1 MVNWSCIQE
10 PVSSFSIRKPPA
22 LWRLLTLMKITDL
35 TSIGRL
41 LDPRYPTN
49 RAIALLAMAVGAVGT
64 VSRLLIGLDLISSI
78 QWGTSAGFAVFFAWA
93 LAREL
98 DPDHE
103 LSAFVAAGLMLLGL
117 LPFELPALLPLLWM
131 LVLLRIINRTAG
143 PPAKIWD
150 SLLLLGLGGWLAWQ
164 GTWIYGLMTA
174 VAFFLDGRMSLPQRR
189 QLLFA
194 GIALLG
200 TGVLFAV
207 NGGLVGAGG
216 LSLPT
221 IAVIIATCVLYV
233 GVILSSRDLMT
244 VGDATGQPL
253 DPRRIQ
259 AGQVLAL
266 LTAVQVAW
274 WGGMAGVVGLMP
286 LWAAILGVALYRLTT
301 VASRVLHKGG

>member
-1 MVNWSCIQE
+1 V
-10 PVSSFSIRKPPA
+10 FG
-22 LWRLLTLMKITDL
+22 LMKITDL
-35 TSIGRL
+35 TSIGRS

-49 RAIALLAMAVGAVGT
+49 RAITLLTVAVGAVGT

-78 QWGTSAGFAVFFAWA
+78 LWGLAAGFAVFFAWA

-98 DPDHE
+98 DPDHD

-117 LPFELPALLPLLWM
+117 LLFELPTLLPLLWM

-150 SLLLLGLGGWLAWQ
+150 SLSLLGLGGWLAWQ
-164 GTWIYGLMTA
+164 GNWIYGLMTA
-174 VAFFLDGRMSLPQRR
+174 VAFLLDGRMSPPQRR

-194 GIALLG
+194 GIALLV
-200 TGVLFAV
+200 TGVLFVV

-216 LSLPT
+216 LSLPIT
-221 IAVIIATCVLYV
+221 AVIIATCVLYV
-233 GVILSSRDLMT
+233 GVIFGSRKLMA
-244 VGDATGQPL
+244 VSDATGQPL

-266 LTAVQVAW
+266 LTALQVAW
-274 WGGMAGVVGLMP
+274 WDGMAGVVGLMP
-286 LWAAILGVALYRLTT
+286 LWAAILGVALYRVATA
-301 VASRVLHKGG
+301 ASRALQKGQ